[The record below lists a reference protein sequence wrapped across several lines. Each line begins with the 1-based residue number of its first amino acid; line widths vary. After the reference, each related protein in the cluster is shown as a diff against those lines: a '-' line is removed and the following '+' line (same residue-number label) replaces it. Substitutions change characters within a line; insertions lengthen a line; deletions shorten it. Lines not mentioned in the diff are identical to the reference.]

1 MPAAGPAKKRAAVKS
16 AARATAKPAAKHAA
30 QAISHA
36 AATIVTKPAAK
47 PAAKPVKRSHQP
59 AAKARAGGEGQA
71 GGSESSCHHCQGRA
85 VAFPHGRCVQQGR
98 STAS

>member
-1 MPAAGPAKKRAAVKS
+1 MPAAGLAKKRAAVKP
-16 AARATAKPAAKHAA
+16 AARATAKPAAKYAA

-36 AATIVTKPAAK
+36 AATIVTKPTAK

-59 AAKARAGGEGQA
+59 AAKARAG